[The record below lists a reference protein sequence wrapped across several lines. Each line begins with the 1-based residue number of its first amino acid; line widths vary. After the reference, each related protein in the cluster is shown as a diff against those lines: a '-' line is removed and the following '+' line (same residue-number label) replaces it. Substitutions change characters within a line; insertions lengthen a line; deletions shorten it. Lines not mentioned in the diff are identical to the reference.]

1 MPHHRLK
8 WIYLFILSLVWGSSF
23 ILIKKG
29 LVALTPLQLG
39 SIRTLFAGFFL
50 LLVGYSKLK
59 TIKRHEWKWVAISGF
74 LGTLIPAFLFAY
86 AETEIDSAIASI
98 LNSTTPLIALIIGIS
113 LFSVTFIRRQALG
126 VFIGLL
132 GCIILIFTGADV
144 NPDQN
149 YWYASFVLVASVCYA
164 CNVNIIKQYMQDMN
178 PLAITVG
185 NFVVI
190 MIPAFIV
197 LLFSRFLQLD
207 LVANTEI
214 HTALGYVLLLALVG
228 TSVAKAV
235 FNKLVQ
241 ISDAVFATSV
251 TYIIPVIA
259 LFWGV
264 LDGES
269 FGLWQLFGMV
279 IILLGVFLVNS
290 GHRKHK
296 KPPSIESGLVE
307 NR

>member
-1 MPHHRLK
+1 MPNSRLK
-8 WIYLFILSLVWGSSF
+8 WIYLVILSLVWGSSF

-29 LVALTPLQLG
+29 LVGLTPLQLG
-39 SIRTLFAGFFL
+39 ALRTLFAGFFL

-59 TIKRHEWKWVAISGF
+59 TIKRDEWKWVAISGF
-74 LGTLIPAFLFAY
+74 LGTLIPAFLFAF

-113 LFSVTFIRRQALG
+113 LFGVVFVKKQALG
-126 VFIGLL
+126 DFVGLL
-132 GCIILIFTGADV
+132 GCLILIFSGAEV

-164 CNVNIIKQYMQDMN
+164 INVNIIKNYMQEMN

-190 MIPAFIV
+190 MIPAFII
-197 LLFSRFLQLD
+197 LLFSGIFELD
-207 LVANTEI
+207 LVGNSEL
-214 HTALGYVLLLALVG
+214 HTSIGYVLVLALVG

-241 ISDAVFATSV
+241 MSDAVFATSV
-251 TYIIPVIA
+251 TYIIPVVA
-259 LFWGV
+259 LFWGI
-264 LDGES
+264 LDNES
-269 FGLWQLFGMV
+269 FGVWQLVGMLV
-279 IILLGVFLVNS
+279 ILLGVFLVNS
-290 GHRKHK
+290 GK
-296 KPPSIESGLVE
+296 KKT
-307 NR
+307 

>member
-1 MPHHRLK
+1 MPNSRLK
-8 WIYLFILSLVWGSSF
+8 WIYLIILSLVWGSSF

-29 LVALTPLQLG
+29 LIGLTPLQLG
-39 SIRTLFAGFFL
+39 ASRTLFAGFFL

-59 TIKRHEWKWVAISGF
+59 TIKREEWKWVAISGF
-74 LGTLIPAFLFAY
+74 LGTLIPAFLFAF

-98 LNSTTPLIALIIGIS
+98 LNSTTPLIALLIGVS
-113 LFSVTFIRRQALG
+113 LFGVVFVKQQALG
-126 VFIGLL
+126 VFVGLL
-132 GCIILIFTGADV
+132 GCLILIFGGANV

-164 CNVNIIKQYMQDMN
+164 CNVNIIKHYMQEMN

-190 MIPAFIV
+190 MIPAFII
-197 LLFSRFLQLD
+197 LLFSGFFQLD
-207 LVANTEI
+207 LVGNSELQTS
-214 HTALGYVLLLALVG
+214 LGYVLLLALVG

-251 TYIIPVIA
+251 TYIIPVVA
-259 LFWGV
+259 LFWGI
-264 LDGES
+264 LDNES
-269 FGLWQLFGMV
+269 FGLWQLVGMV
-279 IILLGVFLVNS
+279 VILLGVFLVNS
-290 GHRKHK
+290 GK
-296 KPPSIESGLVE
+296 K
-307 NR
+307 